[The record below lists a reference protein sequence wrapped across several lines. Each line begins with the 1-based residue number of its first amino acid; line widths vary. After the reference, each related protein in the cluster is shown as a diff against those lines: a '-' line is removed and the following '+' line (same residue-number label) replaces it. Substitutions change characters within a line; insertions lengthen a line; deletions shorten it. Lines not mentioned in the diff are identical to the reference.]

1 MIASPTYSKNKN
13 TEKIMTQN
21 TEQLLKKLYN
31 AFNPSTPLPAGDPQY
46 VDCGEV
52 RGDDDITVDL
62 GRNIERSDEMTCQL
76 YAGHRG
82 AGKSTELRRLEQHLT
97 KLGYFVVYFAAD
109 AEDINPEDTEYTD
122 ILLACTRHLL
132 EAIKEADPKPLLNW
146 MKDRWNDLKDL
157 GLTEIS
163 FEKLSLEA
171 QICQFAKLT
180 ANVRTQPSLRQKIR
194 EKIDPQTQT
203 LIDALN
209 EFIGDAKKR
218 LPNNKYSQL
227 VAIADNL
234 DRIVPFSAK
243 EAGGRSNLDQI
254 FLDRSEQLK
263 ALDCHVV
270 YTVPIS
276 MVHSNRAADLS
287 DKYNTPQV
295 LPMIL
300 VQNLDGSAHQ
310 PGLAKIKEL
319 IKKRVQKI
327 DPNLSLET
335 GLFDTEETLERLC
348 LMSGGHVRD
357 LMKMIRE
364 AVNQT
369 ENLPITAQAAQRAI
383 TNLRDVYRRTLEKDD
398 WKILAKVS
406 LSHRILNDQQHRNLL
421 FNRCILEYRYFDNEG
436 EKLPWYDVHPL
447 IKGIPQFKEAVK

>member
-1 MIASPTYSKNKN
+1 
-13 TEKIMTQN
+13 MTQN
-21 TEQLLKKLYN
+21 TEKLLKDLYN
-31 AFNPSTPLPAGDPQY
+31 AFNPSSPLPAGDPQY

-52 RGDDDITVDL
+52 RGEDNIIKDL
-62 GRNIERSDEMTCQL
+62 GLNIERSEPMTCQL

-82 AGKSTELRRLEQHLT
+82 AGKSTELLRLQQHL
-97 KLGYFVVYFAAD
+97 KNKGYFVVYFAAD

-132 EAIKEADPKPLLNW
+132 EAIKEADSKPLLNW
-146 MKDRWNDLKDL
+146 MKDRWDDLKDL

-171 QICQFAKLT
+171 QISQFAKLT
-180 ANVRTQPSLRQKIR
+180 ATVRTQPSLRHKIR
-194 EKIDPQTQT
+194 EKVEPQTQT

-209 EFIGDAKKR
+209 EFIGDAKKK
-218 LPNNKYSQL
+218 LPNKYSQL

-234 DRIVPFSAK
+234 DRIVPFSAAD
-243 EAGGRSNLDQI
+243 AGGRSNLDQI
-254 FLDRSEQLK
+254 FLDRSEQLQ

-300 VQNLDGSAHQ
+300 VQNLDGSDHK

-327 DPNLSLET
+327 APNLSLET
-335 GLFDTEETLERLC
+335 ELFDTEETLERLC

-357 LMKMIRE
+357 LMKMMRE

-369 ENLPITAQAAQRAI
+369 QNLPITAKAAQRAI
-383 TNLRDVYRRTLEKDD
+383 TKERDVYRRTPGKDE
-398 WKILAKVS
+398 WSILAKVS
-406 LSHRILNDQQHRNLL
+406 LSHEIDNDEQHRSLL
-421 FNRCILEYRYFDNEG
+421 FNRCILEYRYFDDEE

-447 IKGIPQFKEAVK
+447 IKGIPQFKEAVALLPQP

>member
-1 MIASPTYSKNKN
+1 
-13 TEKIMTQN
+13 MTQN
-21 TEQLLKKLYN
+21 TEKLLKDLYN
-31 AFNPSTPLPAGDPQY
+31 AFNPSSPLPAGDPQY

-52 RGDDDITVDL
+52 RGEDNITQDL
-62 GRNIERSDEMTCQL
+62 GLNIENSEPMTCQL

-82 AGKSTELRRLEQHLT
+82 AGKSTELLRLQQHLSN
-97 KLGYFVVYFAAD
+97 KGYFVVYFAAD

-132 EAIKEADPKPLLNW
+132 EAIKEADSKPLLNW
-146 MKDRWNDLKDL
+146 MKDRLKDLKDL

-163 FEKLSLEA
+163 FEGLKLEA
-171 QICQFAKLT
+171 QISLFAKVT
-180 ANVRTQPSLRQKIR
+180 ATLRTQPSLRYKIR
-194 EKIDPQTQT
+194 EKVEPQTQT

-209 EFIGDAKKR
+209 EFIGDAKKK
-218 LPNNKYSQL
+218 LPNKYSQL

-234 DRIVPFSAK
+234 DRIVPFPAAD
-243 EAGGRSNLDQI
+243 AGGRTNLDQI
-254 FLDRSEQLK
+254 FLDRSEQLQ

-276 MVHSNRAADLS
+276 MVHSKRAADLS

-300 VQNLDGSAHQ
+300 VQNLDGSPHQ

-335 GLFDTEETLERLC
+335 GLFDTKETLERLC

-357 LMKMIRE
+357 LMKMMQQ

-369 ENLPITAQAAQRAI
+369 QNLPITAKAAQRAI
-383 TNLRDVYRRTLEKDD
+383 TKERDVYRRTPGKDE
-398 WKILAKVS
+398 WQILAKVS
-406 LSHRILNDQQHRNLL
+406 LSHEIDNDDQHRSLL
-421 FNRCILEYRYFDNEG
+421 FNRCILEYRYFDDEE

-447 IKGIPQFKEAVK
+447 IKGIPQFKEAVALLLQP

>member
-1 MIASPTYSKNKN
+1 
-13 TEKIMTQN
+13 MTQN
-21 TEQLLKKLYN
+21 TEKLLKDLYN
-31 AFNPSTPLPAGDPQY
+31 AFNPSSPLPAGDPQY

-52 RGDDDITVDL
+52 RGDDNITLDL
-62 GRNIERSDEMTCQL
+62 GLNIERSEPMTCQL

-82 AGKSTELRRLEQHLT
+82 AGKSTELLRLQQHL
-97 KLGYFVVYFAAD
+97 KNKGYFVVYFAAD

-132 EAIKEADPKPLLNW
+132 EAIKEADSKPLLNW
-146 MKDRWNDLKDL
+146 MKDRWDDLKDL

-171 QICQFAKLT
+171 QISQFAKLT
-180 ANVRTQPSLRQKIR
+180 ANVRTQPSLRHKIR
-194 EKIDPQTQT
+194 EKVEPQTQT

-209 EFIGDAKKR
+209 EFIGDAKKK
-218 LPNNKYSQL
+218 LPNKYSQL

-234 DRIVPFSAK
+234 DRIVPFPAAD
-243 EAGGRSNLDQI
+243 AGGRSNLDQI
-254 FLDRSEQLK
+254 FLDRSEQLQ

-310 PGLAKIKEL
+310 PGVAKIKEL

-327 DPNLSLET
+327 APNLSLET
-335 GLFDTEETLERLC
+335 ELFDTEETLKRLC

-357 LMKMIRE
+357 LMKMMRE

-369 ENLPITAQAAQRAI
+369 QNLPITAKAAQRAI
-383 TNLRDVYRRTLEKDD
+383 TKERNVYRKTPGQDE
-398 WKILAKVS
+398 WSILAKVS
-406 LSHRILNDQQHRNLL
+406 ISHRILNEEKHRSLL
-421 FNRCILEYRYFDNEG
+421 FNRCILEYRYFDDEG
-436 EKLPWYDVHPL
+436 EMQPWYDVHPL
-447 IKGIPQFKEAVK
+447 IKGIQEFKEAVADLPQP

>member
-1 MIASPTYSKNKN
+1 
-13 TEKIMTQN
+13 MTQN
-21 TEQLLKKLYN
+21 TEKLLKDLYN
-31 AFNPSTPLPAGDPQY
+31 AFNPSSPLQAGDPQY

-52 RGDDDITVDL
+52 RGDDNIIQDL
-62 GRNIERSDEMTCQL
+62 GLNIERSELITCQL

-82 AGKSTELRRLEQHLT
+82 AGKSTELLRLQQHLSN
-97 KLGYFVVYFAAD
+97 KGYFVVYFAAD

-132 EAIKEADPKPLLNW
+132 EAIKEADSKPLLNW
-146 MKDRWNDLKDL
+146 MKDRLKDLKDL

-163 FEKLSLEA
+163 FEDLKLEA
-171 QICQFAKLT
+171 QISQFAKLT
-180 ANVRTQPSLRQKIR
+180 ATLRTQPSLRYKIR
-194 EKIDPQTQT
+194 EKVEPQTQT

-209 EFIGDAKKR
+209 EFIGDAKKK
-218 LPNNKYSQL
+218 LPNKYSQL

-234 DRIVPFSAK
+234 DRIVPFPAAD
-243 EAGGRSNLDQI
+243 AGGRTNLDQI
-254 FLDRSEQLK
+254 FLDRSEQLQ

-300 VQNLDGSAHQ
+300 VQNLDGSPHQ

-335 GLFDTEETLERLC
+335 GLFDSKETLERLC

-357 LMKMIRE
+357 LMKMMQQ

-369 ENLPITAQAAQRAI
+369 QNLPITAKAAQRAI
-383 TNLRDVYRRTLEKDD
+383 TKERDVYRRTPGKDE
-398 WKILAKVS
+398 WQILAKVS
-406 LSHRILNDQQHRNLL
+406 LSHEIDNDDQHRNLL
-421 FNRCILEYRYFDNEG
+421 FNRCILEYRYLDDEE

-447 IKGIPQFKEAVK
+447 IKGIPQFKEAVALLLQP